1 MRRLFSIKEIIIIT
15 IIIIIIIKVN
25 YNYHKN
31 YPELYVN
38 FIPKNDRTA
47 NLRDVNP
54 LETIWIIV
62 DETTYKDIAPE
73 TLEQLRQ

>member
-15 IIIIIIIKVN
+15 IIIIIIIIIIIVIIKVN

-38 FIPKNDRTA
+38 FIPKKRPNGKLT
-47 NLRDVNP
+47 
-54 LETIWIIV
+54 
-62 DETTYKDIAPE
+62 
-73 TLEQLRQ
+73 